1 MKNKEKNNLI
11 SLNNKFFGT
20 KSQVWVSA
28 VLYIIIILTAMV
40 IILEV
45 GVPIINSFRDRIALE
60 NARNSMS
67 SLESY
72 ISEVSSEGPGSQRVI
87 PLNVKKGK
95 IFAQDNKLIW
105 QLETESKIME
115 PRSRIDFG
123 NLVFIAMPSNSTV
136 SAYESEDYC
145 YYILDNGIIM
155 ANITVFGNKEK
166 NYENCS
172 TSINTSQIIKSL
184 TSLVEGAS
192 ISDNIKIS
200 LLNDEETT
208 TGTGYTE
215 LKTEGTYLSYSS
227 VLVYINTTQYYY
239 SFEIKL
245 ESGADFLTLN
255 LREIE
260 KNS

>member
-1 MKNKEKNNLI
+1 MFRKKA
-11 SLNNKFFGT
+11 
-20 KSQVWVSA
+20 QVWVSA

-45 GVPIINSFRDRIALE
+45 GIPVINSFRDRIALE
-60 NARNSMS
+60 NARNSMIT
-67 SLESY
+67 LESY
-72 ISEVSSEGPGSQRVI
+72 ISEVSSEGPGSQRVV

-95 IFAQDNKLIW
+95 IYTENNKLIW

-123 NLVFIAMPSNSTV
+123 NLIFISIPSNSTV
-136 SAYESEDYC
+136 TAYESEDYC
-145 YYILDNGIIM
+145 YYILENGIIR

-172 TSINTSQIIKSL
+172 SEIDTSKLIKSV
-184 TSLVEGAS
+184 TSLVEGTT

-200 LLNDEETT
+200 LLNDENTT
-208 TGTGYTE
+208 TGKGYTQI
-215 LKTEGTYLSYSS
+215 TSQGNYLAYSS
-227 VLVYINTTQYYY
+227 IITYINTTQYYY

-245 ESGADFLTLN
+245 ESGADFLALK
-255 LREIE
+255 LLSVK
-260 KNS
+260 KNTWNS

>member
-1 MKNKEKNNLI
+1 MKRMRKKEKNKILGI
-11 SLNNKFFGT
+11 

-45 GVPIINSFRDRIALE
+45 AVPVINSFRDRIALE

-67 SLESY
+67 ALEAY
-72 ISEVSSEGPGSQRVI
+72 ISEVSSEGPGSQRVV

-105 QLETESKIME
+105 QLETESRIME

-123 NLVFIAMPSNSTV
+123 NLIFITVPSNSTV
-136 SAYESEDYC
+136 TAYESEDYC
-145 YYILDNGIIM
+145 YYILENGIIR
-155 ANITVFGNKEK
+155 ANITVFGDKEK

-172 TSINTSQIIKSL
+172 SGIDTSKIIKSI
-184 TSLVEGAS
+184 TSLVEGTS
-192 ISDNIKIS
+192 LSDSIKIS
-200 LLNDEETT
+200 LLNDEATT
-208 TGTGYTE
+208 TGIGYTE
-215 LKTEGTYLSYSS
+215 LASEGTYLSYSS
-227 VLVYINTTQYYY
+227 VTVYINTTNYYY
-239 SFEIKL
+239 SFDIKL
-245 ESGADFLTLN
+245 ESGADFLTLK
-255 LREIE
+255 LKEIR